1 MSNRLDKQREAE
13 LQPKRMATAKMAI
26 QNLGYVIEKET
37 DTMLSFIY
45 KEHEVLFYPYSGW
58 HSGRSIVDGRGIKHL
73 LNQIKFR

>member
-1 MSNRLDKQREAE
+1 MSNRLNQEREAE

-37 DTMLSFIY
+37 DTMLSFRY
-45 KEHEVLFYPYSGW
+45 KGSEVLFYPSNGWTTGSTVASGY
-58 HSGRSIVDGRGIKHL
+58 GIEHL